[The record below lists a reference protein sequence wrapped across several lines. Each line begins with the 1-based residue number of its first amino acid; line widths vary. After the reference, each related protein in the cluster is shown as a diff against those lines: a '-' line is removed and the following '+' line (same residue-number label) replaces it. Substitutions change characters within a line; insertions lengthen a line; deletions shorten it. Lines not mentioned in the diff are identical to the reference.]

1 MPKRMLLAIRARSE
15 IIEMDRGPV
24 EHSLVTAARSDDRQ
38 SKRTT
43 VESAEWKTDLRQ
55 AREPRDRQQRESVGA
70 EGLDFARWRVE
81 PGLDSRRGRQTQHPV
96 VPKQAVHVAR
106 HCL

>member
-43 VESAEWKTDLRQ
+43 VENAEWKTDLRQ
-55 AREPRDRQQRESVGA
+55 AGEPCDRQQRESVSA
-70 EGLDFARWRVE
+70 EGFDLGRRRVE
-81 PGLDSRRGRQTQHPV
+81 PGRDSRGRRQTQHRV
-96 VPKQAVHVAR
+96 VPKQAVH
-106 HCL
+106 